1 MDYTN
6 NYAQIGGYGMSMTP
20 PQLFYPEMNGS
31 QGYEQGSAMDILKP
45 RYDSYYKDDYKQ
57 SEERVRG
64 VRNNYYDG
72 GDYEHGQKGEA
83 IDLNHFYDGGDFK
96 HPQEN
101 RRDSHNVD
109 YGSQHYVAN
118 SASGYRSYAR
128 QTRRDREMLARNGL
142 YSPRDGCSRRNEYP
156 SYNDDTGHSS
166 SRNSYW
172 HKATESIPSRSR
184 KAYLRNLVSEKTDI
198 YSFGIVIWEE
208 TSDKGEVKCLLLA
221 NHENIVKLFGF
232 TKTADF
238 KTIIAMEYADCG
250 SVYNFLHDKEIEKQ
264 VIQASDFG
272 KLNWMLQ
279 CAKGV
284 AYLHDLDP
292 KILHRDI
299 KSSNL
304 LLFNKYLTLKICDFG
319 TSRPLATV
327 MSGQVGTAGYM
338 APEVCRGESYTEKC
352 DVYSFG
358 IVCWEI
364 MSQKKPFYH
373 VQNRNFLAIF
383 NLSVDK
389 NERPPIDD
397 VKVFDEK
404 TKNMKIL
411 IQECWDKDATVR
423 PTMKELVIRLGED
436 CKHNGSEDIDGN
448 TRRVVG
454 TTRLPPSP
462 RPPFVM
468 ILVLILMELKA
479 LKPN

>member
-57 SEERVRG
+57 NEERVRG

-72 GDYEHGQKGEA
+72 GDYKHGQKGEA

-172 HKATESIPSRSR
+172 
-184 KAYLRNLVSEKTDI
+184 
-198 YSFGIVIWEE
+198 
-208 TSDKGEVKCLLLA
+208 
-221 NHENIVKLFGF
+221 
-232 TKTADF
+232 
-238 KTIIAMEYADCG
+238 
-250 SVYNFLHDKEIEKQ
+250 Q
-264 VIQASDFG
+264 
-272 KLNWMLQ
+272 
-279 CAKGV
+279 
-284 AYLHDLDP
+284 
-292 KILHRDI
+292 
-299 KSSNL
+299 
-304 LLFNKYLTLKICDFG
+304 
-319 TSRPLATV
+319 PLATV

-397 VKVFDEK
+397 VQVIDEK

-436 CKHNGSEDIDGN
+436 CKHNGSEDIDRN

-468 ILVLILMELKA
+468 ILILILMELKA